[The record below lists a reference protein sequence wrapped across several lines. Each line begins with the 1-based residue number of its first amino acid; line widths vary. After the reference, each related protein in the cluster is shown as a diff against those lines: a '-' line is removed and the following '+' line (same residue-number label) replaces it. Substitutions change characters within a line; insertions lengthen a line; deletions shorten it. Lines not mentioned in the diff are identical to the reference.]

1 MNKNIEHLALDD
13 ELLKDV
19 NGGIQQKKGNED
31 LRRVKCR
38 TCGEVFMA
46 NTKVKPIVCPSCNED
61 CSEEN
66 LTASKVKKSTVAS
79 NPGSVNVTGRAV

>member
-38 TCGEVFMA
+38 NCGEVFMA
-46 NTKVKPIVCPSCNED
+46 NTRIKPIICPTCGLD
-61 CSEEN
+61 CSDDN
-66 LTASKVKKSTVAS
+66 LAASKLKDQTVAG
-79 NPGSVNVTGRAV
+79 NPGSVTGRAV